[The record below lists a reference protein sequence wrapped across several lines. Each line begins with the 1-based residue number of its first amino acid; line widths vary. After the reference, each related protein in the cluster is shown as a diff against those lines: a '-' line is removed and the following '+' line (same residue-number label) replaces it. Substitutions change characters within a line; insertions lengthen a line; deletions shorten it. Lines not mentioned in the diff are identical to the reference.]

1 MDERWYKRAILY
13 SLEVD
18 AFQDSDGDGVG
29 DFHGLISRLDHI
41 ARLGATCI
49 WLNPIHPSPGRDDG
63 YDVAD
68 FYSVDPRLG
77 TIGDFVDFI
86 DAAGDRGL
94 RVMLDLVVNHT
105 SIDHPWFQSARS
117 DVRSRFRD
125 WYIWS
130 DHEPSDRRDGV
141 VFPGDQMETWTHD
154 DAANAWYFHRFYD
167 FEPELN
173 HANPAV
179 RDEIRKI
186 MGFWL
191 RLGVAGFRMD
201 AAPFVIELPKPD
213 EPNAPRDFGFLNQIR
228 NWLSWRRGDAMI
240 LAEANVPDDQLPLY
254 TRSTPGEDDRLHML
268 FNFRLNA
275 RMALALARHQVEP
288 IIWALCTSPPLPP
301 NAQWATFLRNHDE
314 EDLSQLTDAERD
326 EVFAAF
332 APEETMR
339 LYGRGIRRRLAPML
353 EGDRRKLELA
363 YSLQFT
369 LPGTPVVRYGDEIGM
384 GDDLSLPERDA
395 IRTPMQW
402 TDGATAGFSTA
413 DHVQLV
419 RPVISDGP
427 YGCEQVSVNRQRADP
442 DSLLTWFEHTLH
454 TLRECPEVGE
464 NACQV
469 LESGDPAVL
478 AHMFSGASG
487 AVLFLH
493 NLDERAVG
501 AAHRGPVEH
510 HGATPRDTGRSTIW
524 RPRSCPGRVTDR
536 QLRLP
541 MDPLEL
547 QTLERGAAGRAISR
561 HRGRGGKNSSAACY
575 SDPGSMA
582 QDPPPP

>member
-1 MDERWYKRAILY
+1 MDERWYKRAVLY

-18 AFQDSDGDGVG
+18 AFQDSNGDGVG
-29 DFHGLISRLDHI
+29 DFRGLISRLDHI

-63 YDVAD
+63 YDIAD
-68 FYSVDPRLG
+68 FYAVDPRLG
-77 TIGDFVDFI
+77 TIGDFVDFV

-105 SIDHPWFQSARS
+105 SIDHPWFQSARR

-141 VFPGDQMETWTHD
+141 VFPGTQTETWTHD
-154 DAANAWYFHRFYD
+154 DAADAWYFHRFYD

-186 MGFWL
+186 IGFWL

-213 EPNAPRDFGFLNQIR
+213 EPNTSRDFGFLNQIR
-228 NWLSWRRGDAMI
+228 DWLSWRRGDALI

-254 TRSTPGEDDRLHML
+254 TRSTAGADDRLHML

-275 RMALALARHQVEP
+275 RMALALARHQAEP
-288 IIWALCTSPPLPP
+288 IVWALCTSPPLPAS
-301 NAQWATFLRNHDE
+301 AQWATFLRNHDE
-314 EDLSQLTDAERD
+314 EDLSQLTDTERD

-353 EGDRRKLELA
+353 DGDRRKLELA

-384 GDDLSLPERDA
+384 GDDLSLLERDA

-402 TDGATAGFSTA
+402 TDGVTAGFSTA
-413 DHVQLV
+413 DPARLV
-419 RPVISDGP
+419 RPVITDGP
-427 YGCEQVSVNRQRADP
+427 YGCDRVNVTRQRTDP
-442 DSLLTWFEHTLH
+442 ASLLMWFERTLH

-493 NLDERAVG
+493 NLGDSASVVRITDQLDLTARPEEILADQEYGVLDPALAELRIDG
-501 AAHRGPVEH
+501 YGYRWIRLRF
-510 HGATPRDTGRSTIW
+510 TP
-524 RPRSCPGRVTDR
+524 
-536 QLRLP
+536 
-541 MDPLEL
+541 
-547 QTLERGAAGRAISR
+547 
-561 HRGRGGKNSSAACY
+561 
-575 SDPGSMA
+575 
-582 QDPPPP
+582 